1 MASRNRIDTA
11 LDYFVDKKLRDVHT
25 SLRAV
30 VLEVDYGVPSATV
43 RPLAETDFVD
53 GTVDRINAVFD
64 VPLQMV
70 SANGGKARLTVPIK
84 PGDIVGLTFSERNE
98 NDNSDEQTHGLFAG
112 WAITSVHSDGNAMPI
127 DPENVEL
134 WNDQVHFTM
143 TPSGDFTLTTPNGT
157 LKVDSAGE
165 FTFTNGAATMV
176 AQTSGNVVV
185 NGAKITPEGRM
196 ITAAGVDLDDFYA
209 EYKRHTHN
217 CPHGGN
223 TSTPS

>member
-1 MASRNRIDTA
+1 M
-11 LDYFVDKKLRDVHT
+11 
-25 SLRAV
+25 
-30 VLEVDYGVPSATV
+30 
-43 RPLAETDFVD
+43 
-53 GTVDRINAVFD
+53 
-64 VPLQMV
+64 
-70 SANGGKARLTVPIK
+70 
-84 PGDIVGLTFSERNE
+84 
-98 NDNSDEQTHGLFAG
+98 FAG

-143 TPSGDFTLTTPNGT
+143 TPSGDFTLTTPGGT
-157 LKVDSAGE
+157 LKVDSSGE

-176 AQTSGNVVV
+176 AQTSGNVDI

-196 ITAAGVDLDDFYA
+196 ITAAGVDLDEFYA
-209 EYKRHTHN
+209 EYKRHTHG